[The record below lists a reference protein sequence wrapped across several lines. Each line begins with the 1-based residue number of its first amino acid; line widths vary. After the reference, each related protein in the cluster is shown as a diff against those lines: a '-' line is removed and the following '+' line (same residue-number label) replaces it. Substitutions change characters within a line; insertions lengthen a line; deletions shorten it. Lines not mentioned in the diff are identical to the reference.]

1 MGTSKP
7 SAAIKKISTNLL
19 ILVLLL
25 APSCRGQQKVPSAPR
40 NFNAELTSATSVKLT
55 WDAPASANGALLG
68 YYIYLDRI
76 VNGEPVVEKNS
87 KKRIVMIRD
96 SSKRY
101 YELDSLDPNTEYSFR
116 LNAFNRNGDGEF
128 SERKNVVT
136 QGIPPEAPE
145 IVSVSLDRDEPPVVS
160 RIEWK
165 MPKMKPNETPIEK
178 YNLWLRPQGYPDSYI
193 KSKTVDGTD
202 LSTTISGLWMGVVYD
217 VLLGAENREGR
228 SQNATETIATP
239 VGSPDGEP
247 IGVQY
252 EVMKGKIVVSWRPPP
267 EEKRNGNITSY
278 KAILSAMDE
287 STDRFEKM
295 VPAPSTSSTFEV
307 NVRRAYLFKVAAA
320 TMKGIGPY
328 SPVLTINPD
337 PAEQSNMIVGVST
350 RSEIEI
356 SPKEFTGLADVQH
369 IPVPPERERN
379 NNNES

>member
-1 MGTSKP
+1 MGTP
-7 SAAIKKISTNLL
+7 TIPWATINRVRTTL
-19 ILVLLL
+19 ILVFLLL
-25 APSCRGQQKVPSAPR
+25 TPSCRGEQKQKVPSSPR

-55 WDAPASANGALLG
+55 WDAPAAANGALLG
-68 YYIYLDRI
+68 YYVYLDRI
-76 VNGEPVVEKNS
+76 INGEPAVDKNS
-87 KKRIVMIRD
+87 KKRMVMIKD
-96 SSKRY
+96 STKRY
-101 YELDSLDPNTEYSFR
+101 WELDNLDPNTEYSFR
-116 LNAFNRNGDGEF
+116 LNGFNRNGDGEF
-128 SERKNVVT
+128 TERKNVVT

-145 IVSVSLDRDEPPVVS
+145 ITSVSLDRDEPPVVS

-337 PAEQSNMIVGVST
+337 PAVYGFALQLRRPTKRSST
-350 RSEIEI
+350 S
-356 SPKEFTGLADVQH
+356 GAAQ
-369 IPVPPERERN
+369 
-379 NNNES
+379 